1 MEKKVDGFEACFGGR
16 KTGMGDSP
24 SACECRRGLPME
36 RKGLES
42 DTRFLVGATL
52 GCGVACP
59 GCSGEDSSTS
69 SAFQKWNSDNTDTN
83 DLVTGKT
90 DTLCKPTW
98 LHKEPFDDLS
108 CQSMKKVKIEY
119 WTYWIWQYEYRL
131 ILTICEPCWY
141 LVQIPFDSL
150 CSFCVPLLAPA
161 STCQKI
167 ALELLNLVLNYWR
180 LPRN

>member
-90 DTLCKPTW
+90 DTLCKPT
-98 LHKEPFDDLS
+98 
-108 CQSMKKVKIEY
+108 
-119 WTYWIWQYEYRL
+119 
-131 ILTICEPCWY
+131 
-141 LVQIPFDSL
+141 
-150 CSFCVPLLAPA
+150 
-161 STCQKI
+161 
-167 ALELLNLVLNYWR
+167 
-180 LPRN
+180 